1 MSGPAVPPSGR
12 IDAPLILDGLR
23 DLVDDYDHFIID
35 QWGVVHDGHA
45 PLPGALDVLARLRA
59 AGKGVC
65 LLSNSSRGLGPSRA
79 LLRRIGVADHLYDA
93 MVTSGALGE
102 QALAALAAAGR
113 PVALC
118 LPGPPDPE
126 GVVCGLGLP
135 TTTDPDE
142 ATVLVGAGMAAAPPA
157 DGDPTL
163 RAAVAR
169 GLPMLCLNPDIRS
182 VQPDGSFL
190 FCAGAWAEPYA
201 ALGGSVQVWGKPLP
215 AVYAASRAALAAAGF
230 RLERGLAIGD
240 SLDHDIK
247 GAEDNGLDAV
257 FISGG
262 IEYEG
267 NTERPWGAPSPDRL
281 AAQLA
286 ARGRRPRA
294 SMGSLRW

>member
-1 MSGPAVPPSGR
+1 VSGR
-12 IDAPLILDGLR
+12 AGGDPPLILDGLR
-23 DLVDDYDHFIID
+23 VIAADYDHFIID

-45 PLPGALDVLARLRA
+45 PLPGALEVLAALRA

-79 LLRRIGVADHLYDA
+79 LLRRIGVEDDLYDA

-102 QALAALAAAGR
+102 QALAARAAAG
-113 PVALC
+113 PLVALC

-126 GVVCGLGLP
+126 GVVRGLGLG
-135 TTTDPDE
+135 TTEDPAE

-157 DGDPTL
+157 EDDPRL
-163 RAAVAR
+163 RAAAER
-169 GLPMLCLNPDIRS
+169 GLPMFCLNPDIRS
-182 VQPDGSFL
+182 MQPDGSFL
-190 FCAGAWAEPYA
+190 FCAGAWAAPYA
-201 ALGGSVQVWGKPLP
+201 ALGGAVQVWGKPLP
-215 AVYAASRAALAAAGF
+215 EVYAASRAALAAAGF
-230 RLERGLAIGD
+230 CLGRGLAIGD

-247 GAEDNGLDAV
+247 GAEDNGLDAL

-267 NTERPWGAPSPDRL
+267 NTDRPWGAPDPERL
-281 AAQLA
+281 AAQLS